1 MLSLSF
7 IQKLISSPKFEI
19 LNSQNS
25 EIYFVLKARNG
36 EIILTSETYKNKAG
50 ALKGIESVRKNAI
63 NESNFEIRTSSD
75 GRKYFVLKSGNR
87 KVIGMSEMYN
97 SLEKAKKGI
106 NSVQSVAKTQKV
118 NFV

>member
-7 IQKLISSPKFEI
+7 IQKLFSSPKFEI
-19 LNSQNS
+19 LNSQNN

-50 ALKGIESVRKNAI
+50 ALKGIDSVRKNAV

-87 KVIGMSEMYN
+87 KIIGMSEMYN
-97 SLEKAKKGI
+97 SLDASKNGIEAVKKIAEKAKLE
-106 NSVQSVAKTQKV
+106 
-118 NFV
+118 FV